1 MLFLLNFLS
10 LIVSGTLYF
19 HSLPA
24 ESTGINVRAICQ
36 DSQGNMWFGGL
47 DGITCYDGS
56 RYTDFRYNANG
67 TDDVG
72 TDHIYELFCDRD
84 GTLWA
89 THLSGLSAYDRV
101 SGSFRNYPSPDA
113 VITSLA
119 PLTEDTFLVTVGSRL
134 WIFDKRKGVFS
145 RENVPLALR
154 DFPVNLLYAPDDT
167 TIYIGSLDGRIT
179 TLGSRTQEVKE
190 LSAAI
195 GKASVKCLLLN
206 EEGKLWAGT
215 EGTGLWEISPSGNIL
230 RHEELGYVRS
240 LCKDGDGT
248 LWIGTKNGLGTL
260 KDGRLNTYHHDYYDS
275 GSITHDSVFEIFRD
289 KQGTMWLGT
298 YYGGVCYCTSRPS
311 VFAATLSHPGEN
323 YLNGQV
329 ISDIVEGPDGSLW
342 IGTNSGGLNHL
353 RTDGRFE
360 HIGGLSEGFSDQ
372 PDIKS
377 IYISPYSGCLFV
389 GADKGAISVLRPGS
403 KRLQS
408 LNVPLRNGS
417 YAIEGG
423 ADGILFVGT
432 PDGLMQYN
440 ERTGKVS
447 SLPVPGIRSNITAL
461 RLGAD
466 GILWVGQ
473 KFGVSAIRASD
484 GTGLPLPE
492 EMSAIRYVKNFLED
506 GAGRLWI
513 SSSDGLFC
521 YKDGEVSAY
530 TVQDG
535 LPDNVIHGVEEDG
548 DGRLWISTNKGLC
561 RFDPST
567 GDKWIFTTAD
577 GLPGDRFTEYA
588 HCKTRSGE
596 MYFGGLSWLVSF
608 RPERVVTSYKEVLPV
623 ISGIEVNGQWRPLT
637 NDTITLKAKERD
649 ISLLFSAPDYVSG
662 QDGHFF
668 YKLEGEGTKDHW
680 HEAGMDR
687 EASYH
692 GLSYGDYTFL
702 LNYRNSAGIHSPQSV
717 ELHFTIPPFWYERPE
732 VKLIF
737 TLLLMSLA
745 LFFVLRWLAKK
756 KAEYQSEM
764 ERVRNELLNEF
775 SLEFV
780 RIGARQ
786 SDASESSVAKIFY
799 KGDEDFMRKAMQVVK
814 KNLDN
819 SEFTVETLA
828 SEMNMSRSNLHL
840 RCKALF
846 GVSAHEF
853 IKTVRFNEACRL
865 LLEKKHSV
873 AEIGY
878 MTGFTTPSYF
888 AAAFHRFM
896 GCTPSEYVRKNQRL
910 T

>member
-1 MLFLLNFLS
+1 MLFLLNLLS
-10 LIVSGTLYF
+10 LIASASLYF

-36 DSQGNMWFGGL
+36 DKQGNMWFGGL
-47 DGITCYDGS
+47 DGVTRYDGS
-56 RYTDFRYNANG
+56 RYTEFRYP
-67 TDDVG
+67 
-72 TDHIYELFCDRD
+72 DHVYQIYCDGD
-84 GTLWA
+84 GILWISQ
-89 THLSGLSAYDRV
+89 LSGLSSFDGATET
-101 SGSFRNYPSPDA
+101 FRNYPSPDA
-113 VITSLA
+113 AIKDII
-119 PLTEDTFLVTVGSRL
+119 PLSSDSFLVAVESRL
-134 WIFDKRKGVFS
+134 WIFDKRTGIFS
-145 RENVPLALR
+145 RENLPLALK
-154 DFPVNLLYAPDDT
+154 DYPVNMLYSPDDT

-179 TLGSRTQEVKE
+179 TLVSRTQEVKE
-190 LSAAI
+190 LPASI
-195 GKASVKCLLLN
+195 GTAPVRCLLLD
-206 EEGKLWAGT
+206 EEGLLWAGT
-215 EGTGLWEISPSGNIL
+215 EGSGLWGISPSGDNL
-230 RHEELGYVRS
+230 HHYGLGYVRS
-240 LCKDGDGT
+240 LCKDEDGT
-248 LWIGTKNGLGTL
+248 LWIGTKNGLGIL
-260 KDGRLNTYHHDYYDS
+260 REGKLDTYHHNYYDN
-275 GSITHDSVFEIFRD
+275 GGITHDSVFEIFRD

-298 YYGGVCYCTSRPS
+298 YYGGVCYCTTRPS
-311 VFAATLSHPGEN
+311 VFAATISHPGEN
-323 YLNGQV
+323 YLNGQI

-360 HIGGLSEGFSDQ
+360 HIGKLGEGFSDQ

-389 GADKGAISVLRPGS
+389 GADKGGLSVLRPGS
-403 KRLQS
+403 KRLQV
-408 LNVPLRNGS
+408 LNSPIQNGS
-417 YAIEGG
+417 YAIEGTPEG
-423 ADGILFVGT
+423 TLFVGT
-432 PDGLMQYN
+432 PDGLMKYD
-440 ERTGKVS
+440 ERTGTAVAI
-447 SLPVPGIRSNITAL
+447 PVPGIRSNVSAL
-461 RLGAD
+461 KLSAD
-466 GILWVGQ
+466 GILWIGQ
-473 KFGVSAIRASD
+473 KIGVCAIDAES
-484 GTGLPLPE
+484 GSELPLPE
-492 EMSAIRYVKNFLED
+492 EMGDIRYVETFLED
-506 GAGRLWI
+506 ASGRLWI
-513 SSSDGLFC
+513 SSNDGLYC
-521 YKDGEVSAY
+521 YNEGQVSVH

-535 LPDNVIHGVEEDG
+535 LPDNVVHGVEEDG

-577 GLPGDRFTEYA
+577 GLPGNRFTEYA
-588 HCKTRSGE
+588 HCRTRSGV
-596 MYFGGLSWLVSF
+596 MYFGGLSWLVRF
-608 RPERVVTSYKEVLPV
+608 QPESVVTSYKEVLPV
-623 ISGIEVNGQWRPLT
+623 ISGIEANGQQRHLEG
-637 NDTITLKAKERD
+637 NSIRLKPKERD
-649 ISLLFSAPDYVSG
+649 ISILFSAPDYVSG
-662 QDGHFF
+662 RDGHFF
-668 YKLEGEGTKDHW
+668 YRLEGEGKKDSW

-687 EASYH
+687 MAAYH

-717 ELHFTIPPFWYERPE
+717 ELHFSIPPFWYERPE
-732 VKLIF
+732 VKVIF

-745 LFFVLRWLAKK
+745 LFLVMHWLAKK

-780 RIGARQ
+780 RIGARH
-786 SDASESSVAKIFY
+786 SEASESSVAKIFY